1 MVAAVAVPVSID
13 TYKAQVAARA
23 LAAGAS
29 LVNDVWGLRRDPEM
43 AGVVARAAAPVVLMH
58 NKPGGGYHD
67 LIGEI
72 ASSLLESVE
81 LGRAAGIL
89 EDRIILDPGIGFG
102 KTREENLEIIRR
114 LPELRRLGFPLLIG
128 AGRRAAG
135 RNGRGGR
142 VEHRRRCRHRS
153 GARRQ
158 GDGPGGADGGRHS
171 GHVTRVWLALG
182 SNLGDR
188 AGYLEAAREALPDA
202 GITLVRASRV
212 AETEPVGVHDQPRF
226 LNQVLEVETSL
237 EPRPLLEAVKKI
249 EQQLGRSARQ
259 RWGPRE
265 IDIDILRYDGRTVD
279 EPGLHIPHAELQ
291 NRPFLL
297 ELLADLEAR

>member
-1 MVAAVAVPVSID
+1 MTA
-13 TYKAQVAARA
+13 
-23 LAAGAS
+23 
-29 LVNDVWGLRRDPEM
+29 
-43 AGVVARAAAPVVLMH
+43 
-58 NKPGGGYHD
+58 
-67 LIGEI
+67 
-72 ASSLLESVE
+72 
-81 LGRAAGIL
+81 
-89 EDRIILDPGIGFG
+89 
-102 KTREENLEIIRR
+102 
-114 LPELRRLGFPLLIG
+114 
-128 AGRRAAG
+128 
-135 RNGRGGR
+135 
-142 VEHRRRCRHRS
+142 
-153 GARRQ
+153 
-158 GDGPGGADGGRHS
+158 
-171 GHVTRVWLALG
+171 VWLALG

-202 GITLVRASRV
+202 RITLVRASRV